1 MKKLQQSPLHLFLI
15 CFIVFLTIYM
25 LSGLDQSATQ
35 LMPNEEQVL
44 HATYPASNV
53 AGFYNNQININTAS
67 ADLLAMLPGIG
78 KTIAE
83 RIVSYRQANGPFKS
97 IQELELV
104 RGIGEKTIENIA
116 KYITVGGQS

>member
-15 CFIVFLTIYM
+15 CFFIFLTIYM
-25 LSGLDQSATQ
+25 LSSLNQGATQ
-35 LMPNEEQVL
+35 LIPNEEQIL
-44 HATYPASNV
+44 QATYPASNA

-67 ADLLAMLPGIG
+67 VELLSMLPGIG

-83 RIVSYRQANGPFKS
+83 EIVSYRQANGPFKS

-104 RGIGEKTIENIA
+104 RGLGEKTIENIV